1 MTKFCILVTSPSID
15 AEGSYSALKFI
26 EAALQGGHQITGVFF
41 YQAGVDIAN
50 RFQTVLSD
58 ERDIHSLWKTIAQTH
73 DIPLQVCV
81 TAANRRGV
89 ISQLDAAED
98 QSNGHFNLEK
108 PFESVGIGE
117 LVTMLNACD
126 RSIQF

>member
-1 MTKFCILVTSPSID
+1 MTKFCILLTSPSID
-15 AEGSYSALKFI
+15 SEGAFSALRFI
-26 EAALQGGHQITGVFF
+26 EAALHAGHQISGVFF
-41 YQAGVDIAN
+41 YQAGVDLAN

-58 ERDIHSLWKTIAQTH
+58 ERDLYARWTQIATSYQ
-73 DIPLQVCV
+73 IPLQVCV

-89 ISQLDAAED
+89 ISQIDAQEERTD
-98 QSNGHFNLEK
+98 GQFNLES

-117 LVTMLNACD
+117 LVTMLNQSD